1 MRLVLLPVTAAL
13 IAIAS
18 TAMAQISSGGATY
31 KCVDTAGRSTYTNV
45 KEEMG
50 SKKCT
55 VVSREISIVNPAPPT
70 PGLAAK
76 PAATAAPAKPSDSPD
91 AKAAP
96 RQDAQAQRARETDR
110 RRILQ
115 EELQNADKQLAVARQ
130 RLAEQETVRSG
141 NERNYA
147 RVLERLKPFQDEVR
161 VAEENVVALKR
172 ELSNLR

>member
-1 MRLVLLPVTAAL
+1 MRLVLLPVAAAL
-13 IAIAS
+13 IAVAPAA
-18 TAMAQISSGGATY
+18 TAQMSAGAATY

-50 SKKCT
+50 GKKCT

-70 PGLAAK
+70 PGLVAK
-76 PAATAAPAKPSDSPD
+76 PAAAAPAKPSDAAN

-130 RLAEQETVRSG
+130 RLAEQEGVRNG

>member
-1 MRLVLLPVTAAL
+1 MRLVLLPVAAVLMTVATIATA
-13 IAIAS
+13 
-18 TAMAQISSGGATY
+18 QVSSGVATY

-50 SKKCT
+50 GKKCT

-70 PGLAAK
+70 PGLVAK
-76 PAATAAPAKPSDSPD
+76 PAAPAKPSDAAD
-91 AKAAP
+91 GKAVP
-96 RQDAQAQRARETDR
+96 RQDGQAQRARDTDR

-115 EELQNADKQLAVARQ
+115 EELQSADKQLAVARQ
-130 RLAEQETVRSG
+130 KLAEQETVRNG
-141 NERNYA
+141 NERNYE

-161 VAEENVVALKR
+161 VAEENVVSLKR

>member
-1 MRLVLLPVTAAL
+1 MRQALLPVAAAL
-13 IAIAS
+13 MAVASIA
-18 TAMAQISSGGATY
+18 TAQVSAGAATY

-50 SKKCT
+50 GKKCT

-70 PGLAAK
+70 PGLVAK
-76 PAATAAPAKPSDSPD
+76 PAAIPAPAKPSDSAN

-96 RQDAQAQRARETDR
+96 QDAKAQRTRETDR

-130 RLAEQETVRSG
+130 KLVEQEAVRSG
-141 NERNYA
+141 NERNYE
-147 RVLERLKPFQDEVR
+147 RVLERLKPFQDDVR

>member
-1 MRLVLLPVTAAL
+1 MRLVLSPVAVALMAVASIATAQMPAG
-13 IAIAS
+13 A
-18 TAMAQISSGGATY
+18 ATY

-50 SKKCT
+50 GKKCT

-76 PAATAAPAKPSDSPD
+76 PAAAPARPSDAAGGRAAP
-91 AKAAP
+91 
-96 RQDAQAQRARETDR
+96 QDTAQRARETDR

-130 RLAEQETVRSG
+130 KLAEQETVRNG
-141 NERNYA
+141 NERNYE

-172 ELSNLR
+172 ELSSLR

>member
-1 MRLVLLPVTAAL
+1 MRLIFLPVAAAL
-13 IAIAS
+13 MAVASAASAQSSAGAAI
-18 TAMAQISSGGATY
+18 Y
-31 KCVDTAGRSTYTNV
+31 KCMDSAGRPTYTNNV
-45 KEEMG
+45 KDRAGE
-50 SKKCT
+50 KCT

-70 PGLAAK
+70 PGLVAK
-76 PAATAAPAKPSDSPD
+76 PAAAPAKPSDAAD

-115 EELQNADKQLAVARQ
+115 DELQNADKQLAVARQ
-130 RLAEQETVRSG
+130 RLAEQESIRSG
-141 NERNYA
+141 NERNYT